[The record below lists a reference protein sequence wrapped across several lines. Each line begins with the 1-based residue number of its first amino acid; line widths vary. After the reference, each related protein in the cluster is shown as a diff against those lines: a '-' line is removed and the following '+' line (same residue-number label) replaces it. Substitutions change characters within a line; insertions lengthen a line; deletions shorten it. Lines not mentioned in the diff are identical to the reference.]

1 MSKKNHITKLQSRQA
16 VKQTA
21 VQPVVMLTRHW
32 RGLQNL
38 CEDMKGLKSGLKFLC
53 IVLFSAIITIIIAI
67 MLPVS
72 LSDTLFTILFLIIY
86 GVLLFIWIKI
96 DKNWNK

>member
-1 MSKKNHITKLQSRQA
+1 MIDMENNCYAHTPLAWIK
-16 VKQTA
+16 
-21 VQPVVMLTRHW
+21 
-32 RGLQNL
+32 NL

-72 LSDTLFTILFLIIY
+72 LSDILFTILFLIIY